1 MKDMAETQDGV
12 IREVCG
18 QFANERAR
26 LMDILLEV
34 HRRLGGVSAAAVDS
48 VAQALC
54 IPRVEVESALSFY
67 AFFTDRPRGKFV
79 IRLCNDI
86 IDQMHGAERVGRAL
100 REELGVDFGQTTADG
115 MFTLERTPCIG
126 MCDQAP
132 AALINDRVFTSLSSD
147 GVREIVEDLR
157 KSGTLDQ
164 LNLTL
169 GDGNNSHPLVRAMVR
184 NNLRE
189 RGPVIFAP
197 LARGAALRKALA
209 ESSAEVIKNI
219 KISRLRGRGG
229 AGFPTGM
236 KWEFARAAT
245 GDKKTIVCNAD
256 EGEPG
261 TFKDRVILTEAP
273 DLVFEGMTIAGYGVG
288 AADGILYLRGE
299 YAYLLPFLEHIICER
314 RAVGLL
320 GRSIQGKQGFDFD
333 IRIQL
338 GAGAYICGE
347 ETSLLSSCEGKRG
360 DPKNRPPFPAQS
372 GYLGRPTVINNV
384 ETFCCVA
391 RILENGPGW
400 FSSIGTNDS
409 TGTKLYSV
417 SGDCDRPGVYEL
429 PFGVKVVDLL
439 SMVGAHDA
447 AAVQVGG
454 ASGQMIGPADFGRT
468 LRFDDL
474 ATGGSIMIFDHRRDV
489 LRVAEAFM
497 EFFCEESCGYCT
509 PCRVGNRLLHER
521 LGKVIAGQCSPE
533 DLTYL
538 QGLAE
543 TVKATSR
550 CGLGQTSPQPVL
562 TTLRSFRSEYERR
575 VKPAVADLL
584 PTFDGAAAVAA
595 AETLAQRRS
604 VHFGK

>member
-1 MKDMAETQDGV
+1 MAETQESV
-12 IREVCG
+12 IREICG
-18 QFANERAR
+18 RFGNDRTR
-26 LMDILLEV
+26 LMDILLDA
-34 HRRLGGVSAAAVDS
+34 HRRLGSVSGEGVDAI
-48 VAQALC
+48 AQAVSL
-54 IPRVEVESALSFY
+54 PRVEVESTLSFY
-67 AFFTDRPRGKFV
+67 AFFSPKPRGRFV

-86 IDQMHGAERVGRAL
+86 IDQMHGAERVGRAF
-100 REELGVDFGQTTADG
+100 REELGIDFGQSTADG
-115 MFTLERTPCIG
+115 LFTLEHTPCIG

-132 AALINDRVFTSLSSD
+132 AALINDKVVTNLSSD
-147 GVREIVEDLR
+147 RARELVEGLR
-157 KSGTLDQ
+157 ASGDVEHLK
-164 LNLTL
+164 LTL
-169 GDGNNSHPLVRAMVR
+169 GNGNNSHPLVRAVVR

-197 LARGAALRKALA
+197 LARGVALRKALA
-209 ESSAEVIKNI
+209 ESATEVIKSV
-219 KISRLRGRGG
+219 KVSRLRGRGG

-236 KWEFARAAT
+236 KWEFARAAA
-245 GDKKTIVCNAD
+245 GENKIVVCNAD

-261 TFKDRVILTEAP
+261 TFKDRVILTEAA

-288 AADGILYLRGE
+288 AASGIVYLRGE
-299 YAYLLPFLEHIICER
+299 YAYLLAFLESLLKER
-314 RAVGLL
+314 REAGLL
-320 GRSIQGKQGFDFD
+320 GRNILGKHGFDFD

-347 ETSLLSSCEGKRG
+347 ETALLTSCEGKRG

-372 GYLGRPTVINNV
+372 GYRGWPTVINNV

-429 PFGVKVVDLL
+429 PFGVKVIDLL
-439 SMVGAHDA
+439 NMAGAQDT

-454 ASGQMIGPADFGRT
+454 ASGQMIGPKDFGRT

-474 ATGGSIMIFDHRRDV
+474 ATGGAVMIFNRQRDV

-497 EFFCEESCGYCT
+497 DFFVEESCGYCT
-509 PCRVGNRLLHER
+509 PCRVGNRLLRER
-521 LGKVIAGQCSPE
+521 LGQVADGKGSPE
-533 DLTYL
+533 DLAYL
-538 QGLAE
+538 QKLSE

-575 VKPAVADLL
+575 VQTRPADLL
-584 PTFDGAAAVAA
+584 PTFDGAAAVAV
-595 AETLAQRRS
+595 AESLAQRRS
-604 VHFGK
+604 IYFGK

>member
-1 MKDMAETQDGV
+1 MAENQDDV
-12 IREVCG
+12 IRGICG
-18 QFANERAR
+18 RFANERTR

-34 HRRLGGVSAAAVDS
+34 HQRLGGVLGSAVD
-48 VAQALC
+48 VIAQTLRV
-54 IPRVEVESALSFY
+54 PRVEVESTLSFY
-67 AFFTDRPRGKFV
+67 AFLTSRPRGKFV

-86 IDQMHGAERVGRAL
+86 IDRMHGAERVGRAL
-100 REELGVDFGQTTADG
+100 RQELGIDFGQTTADG
-115 MFTLERTPCIG
+115 MFTLEHTPCIG
-126 MCDQAP
+126 MSDQAP
-132 AALINDRVFTSLSSD
+132 AALINDRVITSLSGD
-147 GVREIVEDLR
+147 GARELVADLR
-157 KSGTLDQ
+157 KTGNLEH

-169 GDGNNSHPLVRAMVR
+169 GDGNNSHPLVRSMVR

-189 RGPVIFAP
+189 RGPVVFAP

-209 ESSAEVIKNI
+209 ESPAEVIKSI
-219 KISRLRGRGG
+219 KVSRLRGRGG

-236 KWEFARAAT
+236 KWEFARAAA
-245 GDKKTIVCNAD
+245 GEKKTIVCNAD

-261 TFKDRVILTEAP
+261 TFKDRVILTEAA

-288 AADGILYLRGE
+288 AAEGIVYLRGE
-299 YAYLLPFLEHIICER
+299 YVYLLPFLEKILDER
-314 RAVGLL
+314 REVGLL

-333 IRIQL
+333 IRIQM

-347 ETSLLSSCEGKRG
+347 ETALLSSCEGKRG

-417 SGDCDRPGVYEL
+417 SGDCDRPGIYEL
-429 PFGVKVVDLL
+429 PFGVKVNELL
-439 SMVGAHDA
+439 SMVGAHET

-454 ASGQMIGPADFGRT
+454 ASGQMIAPGDFGRS

-474 ATGGSIMIFDHRRDV
+474 ATGGAIMVFDHRRDV

-521 LGKVIAGQCSPE
+521 LGKVIGGQASPE
-533 DLTYL
+533 DLAYL

-543 TVKATSR
+543 TIKATSR

-575 VKPAVADLL
+575 VKPAAADLL
-584 PTFDGAAAVAA
+584 PTFDGSAAVAQ